1 MIRIQMRPGR
11 PARPAGISGKNND
24 RVRIRKRRY
33 KIKTFIVQLKNI
45 DIKQNGRVVRRM
57 EVRRQ
62 KMYPSTR
69 HSREY

>member
-1 MIRIQMRPGR
+1 MRPGR

-24 RVRIRKRRY
+24 QVRIRKRRY
-33 KIKTFIVQLKNI
+33 KIKRFIVQLKNI

-69 HSREY
+69 RSREY